1 MSSATEQKY
10 SLSESVDK
18 LGKSLREDYN
28 EEIRDATKPFDLQDE
43 LNAQLRVQIDQG
55 LRLVP
60 APYLP
65 AKVDTG
71 YTLVLD
77 LDETL
82 LHFEEVSKPIIHF
95 KLFIDQR
102 GRRLAFNPTR
112 RRPILEKHGAFL

>member
-82 LHFEEVSKPIIHF
+82 LHFEEVSKPIINF
-95 KLFIDQR
+95 KPFHRSTRTKASFQSDQ
-102 GRRLAFNPTR
+102 APTNS
-112 RRPILEKHGAFL
+112 